1 MRTLASTRANI
12 VPSIEMAL
20 HNAQRL
26 KLSPHLQAN
35 LVIEAIDR
43 SGHKI
48 VKDGS
53 YRRRI
58 EKQHTKETTE

>member
-43 SGHKI
+43 SGHKV

-58 EKQHTKETTE
+58 EKQQHTKETQ